1 MMASEYIIQLLLQQK
16 AQIDKVS
23 ADLEDL
29 KKQVKKKND
38 KNEPEWLTEVVSNY
52 LLVKKT

>member
-1 MMASEYIIQLLLQQK
+1 MTASEYIIQLLLQQK

-38 KNEPEWLTEVVSNY
+38 KNETEWLTEVVSNY

>member
-16 AQIDKVS
+16 AQIDKIS

-29 KKQVKKKND
+29 IKQVKKKND
-38 KNEPEWLTEVVSNY
+38 KNETEWLTEAVSNY

>member
-16 AQIDKVS
+16 AQIDKIS

-29 KKQVKKKND
+29 IKQAKKKND
-38 KNEPEWLTEVVSNY
+38 KNETEWLTEVVSNY
-52 LLVKKT
+52 L

>member
-1 MMASEYIIQLLLQQK
+1 MTASEYIIQLLLQQK
-16 AQIDKVS
+16 AQIDKIS

-29 KKQVKKKND
+29 RKQVKKKND
-38 KNEPEWLTEVVSNY
+38 KNETEWLTEVVSNN

>member
-16 AQIDKVS
+16 AQIDKIS

-29 KKQVKKKND
+29 IKQVKRRMTKMKHNG
-38 KNEPEWLTEVVSNY
+38 
-52 LLVKKT
+52 